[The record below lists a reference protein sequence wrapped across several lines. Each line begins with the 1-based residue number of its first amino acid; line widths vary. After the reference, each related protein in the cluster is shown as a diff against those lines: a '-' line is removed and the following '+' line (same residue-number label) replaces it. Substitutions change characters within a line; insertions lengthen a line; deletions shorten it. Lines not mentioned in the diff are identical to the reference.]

1 MAASGEK
8 SGTLPES
15 AFVVQIDTTL
25 HRSETRTSHGF
36 QHFSP
41 SFNRTLLKSDPN

>member
-1 MAASGEK
+1 MVASGEK
-8 SGTLPES
+8 PGTVPES

-25 HRSETRTSHGF
+25 HRSETRINIGF

-41 SFNRTLLKSDPN
+41 